1 MFAAVVPVAA
11 SSASLLVASIQTKG
25 LIRLPLSLGVPAA
38 TPPFVGSSLRRLHS
52 NPRIA
57 QSPSPRHQP
66 LQISAESRTPGP
78 FLRALGRFFSADS
91 AASAEAAAARA
102 GMENAWAREGRPAV
116 ALVTGANKGI
126 GFYIARGL
134 AGEGLTTVL
143 TARDPG
149 LGQEAA
155 KKLQE
160 EGLQGVEFHQL
171 DISDQSSI
179 DSFARWLKDTHGG
192 LDVLVNNAGMAY
204 KGNTFGAE
212 EAKNTID
219 TNYRGTRAV
228 CEALLPLLR
237 PSKAGAR
244 IVNVGSSAGKLRIV
258 SSALKARFT
267 SPTLTAT
274 NLDALAEEFI
284 TGISEGTY
292 KGAGWPESMYGV
304 SKLLENAYTRVLA
317 RQVEGRQ
324 EGEKVFANAC
334 CPGWCATDMSS
345 WRGRKTAEEGAD
357 TPVFLS
363 LAPPEKVGTGQF
375 YADRK
380 AEEF

>member
-1 MFAAVVPVAA
+1 MFAALAPVAA
-11 SSASLLVASIQTKG
+11 SSASLLVPSIQAKG
-25 LIRLPLSLGVPAA
+25 LSRLPSSQGVRAG
-38 TPPFVGSSLRRLHS
+38 TPRFVGSALRRLHS

-57 QSPSPRHQP
+57 TSFSAQTR
-66 LQISAESRTPGP
+66 AESQTPGP
-78 FLRALGRFFSADS
+78 FLRAIGRFFTAGGAT
-91 AASAEAAAARA
+91 AAPGA
-102 GMENAWAREGRPAV
+102 GMENAWALEGRPAV
-116 ALVTGANKGI
+116 AVVTGANKGI

-149 LGQEAA
+149 LGQEAV
-155 KKLQE
+155 KKLQG
-160 EGLQGVEFHQL
+160 EGLQEVEFHQL

-212 EAKNTID
+212 EARNTIN

-228 CEALLPLLR
+228 CEALMPLLR

-244 IVNVGSSAGKLRIV
+244 VVNVGSSAGKLRIV
-258 SSALKARFT
+258 SPALKARFT
-267 SPTLTAT
+267 IPTLTASD
-274 NLDALAEEFI
+274 LDALAEEFI
-284 TGISEGTY
+284 KGIEDGTY

-304 SKLLENAYTRVLA
+304 SKLLENTYTRVLA
-317 RQVEGRQ
+317 RQMEGRQ
-324 EGEKVFANAC
+324 EGEKVFVNAC

-357 TPVFLS
+357 TPIFLS
-363 LAPPEKVGTGQF
+363 LVPPEKTGTRQF
-375 YADRK
+375 YADR
-380 AEEF
+380 AIEEF

>member
-1 MFAAVVPVAA
+1 MREFTFHILIGTLFSA
-11 SSASLLVASIQTKG
+11 ASLLSH
-25 LIRLPLSLGVPAA
+25 LD
-38 TPPFVGSSLRRLHS
+38 SSLSIPVSDFPLIFRF
-52 NPRIA
+52 P
-57 QSPSPRHQP
+57 SPSPARTCYSAQTR
-66 LQISAESRTPGP
+66 AESRTPGP
-78 FLRALGRFFSADS
+78 LLRALGRFFPAGG
-91 AASAEAAAARA
+91 AAAAVGA
-102 GMENAWAREGRPAV
+102 GMENAWAGEGRSAV
-116 ALVTGANKGI
+116 AVVTGANKGI

-155 KKLQE
+155 KKLQG

-212 EAKNTID
+212 EARKTID
-219 TNYRGTRAV
+219 TNYQGTRAV

-258 SSALKARFT
+258 SPALKTRFT
-267 SPTLTAT
+267 SPTLTTAD
-274 NLDALAEEFI
+274 LDALAEEFV
-284 TGISEGTY
+284 TGIKEGTY

-324 EGEKVFANAC
+324 GGEKVFVNAC

-357 TPVFLS
+357 TPIFLS
-363 LAPPEKVGTGQF
+363 LLPPEKAGTGQF
-375 YADRK
+375 YADRTI
-380 AEEF
+380 EEF